1 MMRMLFLLLLCLF
14 AFDVV
19 AQTVSAKG
27 VATVSYRWRVD
38 PILRQDA
45 LRQASLSAVEA
56 HIAETS
62 AAKVRLFN
70 DRREEYAQRIERYVL
85 STVLLREDTDKK
97 SKTYTVVVRAEINAS
112 LLNAD
117 LNASSAMHNTAPQ
130 ARSLMTFVFLSRMQ
144 ESSRS
149 FDARVTTRVDSTA
162 GATVEDDYKENT
174 SEGERI
180 SGSRISTDGSISRH
194 GSTLVNTTVSTTT
207 GGSTLRQADKVVW
220 RVATASEVNSVMT
233 GVFSNAGFEVAEA
246 EYVEGD
252 SGGKL
257 SIERIRS
264 EFSTGDDLGS
274 EVLRSTVDGVR
285 NAGIPLLA
293 YGTLDVGMQDVDPIS
308 GNVRVT
314 VTVTGKVLDVTGR
327 FPRTVT
333 SVGPVQYFGLGS
345 DASVA
350 RTNALAQAA
359 ERAAERMVDELNVKN
374 VR

>member
-1 MMRMLFLLLLCLF
+1 M
-14 AFDVV
+14 
-19 AQTVSAKG
+19 
-27 VATVSYRWRVD
+27 
-38 PILRQDA
+38 
-45 LRQASLSAVEA
+45 
-56 HIAETS
+56 
-62 AAKVRLFN
+62 
-70 DRREEYAQRIERYVL
+70 
-85 STVLLREDTDKK
+85 
-97 SKTYTVVVRAEINAS
+97 
-112 LLNAD
+112 
-117 LNASSAMHNTAPQ
+117 
-130 ARSLMTFVFLSRMQ
+130 
-144 ESSRS
+144 
-149 FDARVTTRVDSTA
+149 
-162 GATVEDDYKENT
+162 
-174 SEGERI
+174 
-180 SGSRISTDGSISRH
+180 
-194 GSTLVNTTVSTTT
+194 
-207 GGSTLRQADKVVW
+207 
-220 RVATASEVNSVMT
+220 
-233 GVFSNAGFEVAEA
+233 
-246 EYVEGD
+246 EGD

-359 ERAAERMVDELNVKN
+359 ERAAEQMVDELNVKN